1 MNNLSLFKPI
11 AIFLVSIFS
20 ISAFAQ
26 DDAQKKK
33 DTELYK
39 NASEIIAKGNKALKN
54 EDLVEAE
61 KLFNQA
67 LKTYPITNGFNIFI
81 FKKLEIGDV
90 RGANK
95 FWDSLVAS
103 LNSRPQILYQ
113 TLTDIGGL
121 VKYKYRSNTEDLKTV
136 RLTKA
141 GANFYK
147 GDIKVA
153 HEEMLILKKD
163 GLLEGDG
170 TNLGTL
176 GETSLQLSDYPSAQI
191 AIDELSKFYAA
202 NKNKSLT
209 MGYST
214 QVTPIY
220 LSAKLALAKGD
231 FTNAIKIAEQ
241 AKEADKSIN
250 KMWVARVNLIIA
262 EAELGLGNIEKARSF
277 VEQAKKSPIYSEKS
291 PDINFIEGLIS
302 LAAKDY
308 NKAIL
313 DFSTNLAFKPGYLK
327 PGYVYAQQITYTK
340 KAEAYLGLKDFANA
354 RKSYETALIYYPDY
368 EPAVN
373 GLAKLEGNQIVAR
386 KTDKTGP
393 DIKILEPTNMR
404 GLKVVTAGKDV
415 MIKGLASDP
424 SGLKEVTIND
434 TKVYAKEDGNFW
446 GSVMLKDGVNKIL
459 IVATDLAENKTE
471 QTFEIEK
478 STTVIAAAP
487 IAVTE
492 KQGKNYAVFIAS
504 QNYDDTT
511 IPSLENPIADAIRL
525 KLILKNNYNFSEDNI
540 YSLFNPQRDD
550 FKKKF
555 LELREALQP
564 EDNLV
569 IFYAGHGI
577 WVDKEKKGYWLLTDA
592 QRNDVNTWLPN
603 KNVLDMIAELP
614 SRHTLLITDA
624 CFSGSVFKT
633 RSIGADA
640 PAAIK
645 EMDNK
650 IARVAI
656 TSGNDTEVPDESVFM
671 KYLIKALTENK
682 EKYLTAQKMFITQI
696 IEAVMTESKTEPR
709 YGTLELAGHVGGDF
723 IFSKK

>member
-1 MNNLSLFKPI
+1 MKPKFFILIGLLIISLNV
-11 AIFLVSIFS
+11 A
-20 ISAFAQ
+20 AQ
-26 DDAQKKK
+26 
-33 DTELYK
+33 
-39 NASEIIAKGNKALKN
+39 IKGNEEIAALEMASN
-54 EDLVEAE
+54 SE
-61 KLFNQA
+61 KLRKEGKIFEADKLLLSANELFPLPFKVNEVA
-67 LKTYPITNGFNIFI
+67 LSKM
-81 FKKLEIGDV
+81 KIGDV
-90 RGANK
+90 KSANN
-95 FWDSLVAS
+95 FWNL
-103 LNSRPQILYQ
+103 
-113 TLTDIGGL
+113 
-121 VKYKYRSNTEDLKTV
+121 
-136 RLTKA
+136 
-141 GANFYK
+141 
-147 GDIKVA
+147 
-153 HEEMLILKKD
+153 LILKLKNYRITNKTLANSKISD
-163 GLLEGDG
+163 LLGVYYYTQINSNFSTGDAAIG
-170 TNLGTL
+170 VNVTVDFINDITKELADKRNLEAIIYQASENAYFL
-176 GETSLQLSDYPSAQI
+176 NDAQSLQTYYDGSKKINSSRGEFTSKAYLLLLDKKYDEAIVLLNNVAENGAGFMMSKDVARFILPLAYHLKGDYQNMSKS
-191 AIDELSKFYAA
+191 IDKAS
-202 NKNKSLT
+202 KSLLVSDRT
-209 MGYST
+209 MSNYFGLRALYNKDYQKAIEFFTEAMKPVRFLSVSVERPGKYRFYS
-214 QVTPIY
+214 
-220 LSAKLALAKGD
+220 
-231 FTNAIKIAEQ
+231 NRAETY
-241 AKEADKSIN
+241 ILLN
-250 KMWVARVNLIIA
+250 
-262 EAELGLGNIEKARSF
+262 
-277 VEQAKKSPIYSEKS
+277 
-291 PDINFIEGLIS
+291 DIS
-302 LAAKDY
+302 AAKR
-308 NKAIL
+308 
-313 DFSTNLAFKPGYLK
+313 DF
-327 PGYVYAQQITYTK
+327 
-340 KAEAYLGLKDFANA
+340 EA
-354 RKSYETALIYYPDY
+354 ALIFNPDY
-368 EPAVN
+368 QPALE

-393 DIKILEPTNMR
+393 EIKILEPTNMR
-404 GLKVVTAGKDV
+404 GLKVVTAGKDA

-424 SGLKEVTIND
+424 SGLKEVTING

-511 IPSLENPIADAIRL
+511 IPSLENPIPDAIKL
-525 KLILKNNYNFSEDNI
+525 KLILKNTYNFAEDNI
-540 YSLFNPQRDD
+540 FTLFNPQRSD

-555 LELREALQP
+555 LELRETLQP

-603 KNVLDMIAELP
+603 KEVLDMIAELP

-656 TSGNDTEVPDESVFM
+656 TSGNDTEVPDVSVFM
-671 KYLIKALTENK
+671 KYLVKALSENK
-682 EKYLTAQKMFITQI
+682 EKYLTAQKMFINQI